1 METKNHKTEHTISI
15 PREKFISIISQLQ
28 NEHHIASALNPQPIP
43 PESVFI
49 TDLAFQAIDRLIT
62 IQETADLMN
71 KSNGNKGQMIIGEQM
86 ADLVKSLC
94 GTEPYSLPIKIRRNP
109 YGDPVPHPNWNEKLS
124 GIELVKVGVMFEK
137 MAGQLQ
143 SQELQ
148 QNLKKAGATMIDTGI
163 SRM

>member
-1 METKNHKTEHTISI
+1 METKNYKTENTISI
-15 PREKFISIISQLQ
+15 PREKFLSIISQLQ
-28 NEHHIASALNPQPIP
+28 GENYSADALNPQPIP

-49 TDLAFQAIDRLIT
+49 TDLAFQALDRLIT

-71 KSNGNKGQMIIGEQM
+71 KSNGNKDQMIIGEQM
-86 ADLVKSLC
+86 ADLIKSIC
-94 GTEPYSLPIKIRRNP
+94 GAEPYSLHIKIRRNP

-137 MAGQLQ
+137 MADQLR

-148 QNLKKAGATMIDTGI
+148 QGLKKAGTTMIDTGI